1 MDRVSATDVDLA
13 LLLADVATA
22 AALPFV
28 ADVVEHEAK
37 ADGSP
42 VSKADWAAEAAMLEV
57 LARERPDDGVL
68 SEESG
73 QVATST
79 EGRRWLLDPIDGT
92 VQFVSGGLEW
102 GTHVALEVDGRVVLG
117 VITRPRRSQ
126 RWWAATG
133 WGAFTEPA
141 GSSTDGSSSDGPQ
154 ALAVS
159 TTESLR
165 GARIGQYALGPSPVP
180 RLLAAAGAEVVT
192 TGSHVLELAEGRLD
206 AVVAYQCGFAWDHA
220 PAVALARE
228 AGGRFVDPTGG
239 ESCALRGGVY
249 ANAHL
254 LDELLA
260 VLSDAGVALAYTAP

>member
-13 LLLADVATA
+13 LQLADVATA
-22 AALPFV
+22 AVLPFV
-28 ADVVEHEAK
+28 ADVVAHEAK

-42 VSKADWAAEAAMLEV
+42 VSKADWAAEAAMVEV

-73 QVATST
+73 EVATT
-79 EGRRWLLDPIDGT
+79 TGGRRWLLDPIDGT
-92 VQFVSGGLEW
+92 VQFVGGGQEW
-102 GTHVALEVDGRVVLG
+102 GTHVALEVDGRIVLG

-126 RWWAATG
+126 RWWAGAG
-133 WGAFTEPA
+133 WGAFTESDGSPTEGRQPLA
-141 GSSTDGSSSDGPQ
+141 VSSTD
-154 ALAVS
+154 
-159 TTESLR
+159 SLR
-165 GARIGQYALGPSPVP
+165 GARIGQYAMGPSPVP

-192 TGSHVLELAEGRLD
+192 SGSHVLELAEGRLD

-228 AGGRFVDPTGG
+228 AGGRFVDPSGG
-239 ESCALRGGVY
+239 ESCAGRGGVY

-260 VLSDAGVALAYTAP
+260 VLSGAGVGLAYTAP